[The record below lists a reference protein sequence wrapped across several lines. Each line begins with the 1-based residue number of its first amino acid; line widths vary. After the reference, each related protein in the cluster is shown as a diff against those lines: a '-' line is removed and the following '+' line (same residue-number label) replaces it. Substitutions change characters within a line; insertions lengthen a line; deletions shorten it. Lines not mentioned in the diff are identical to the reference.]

1 MNTTTATARGFLATM
16 FMALCAGAAVG
27 CASMPVALAP
37 SSSPAAPGVRG
48 TIPARGVNC
57 QFFLLGLI
65 PMTHSIDTQAA
76 LDEAKKKADVDVLT
90 DVTVDFIASYY
101 IIVSDNCV
109 RVQGKGVPRAAA
121 SETGSPST
129 PPAPTPQ
136 PHSADE
142 ILKTTHRAP
151 AARKPEP

>member
-1 MNTTTATARGFLATM
+1 MSIISVTSRGFFGAA
-16 FMALCAGAAVG
+16 FVALCATAAVG

-37 SSSPAAPGVRG
+37 SSSLAAPGVRG

-65 PMTHSIDTQAA
+65 PITHSIDTQAA
-76 LDEAKKKADVDVLT
+76 LDEAKRKADADVLT

-109 RVQGKGVPRAAA
+109 RVQGKGVPRMAVH
-121 SETGSPST
+121 S
-129 PPAPTPQ
+129 APTTPSE
-136 PHSADE
+136 PLPTAHSADE
-142 ILKTTHRAP
+142 ILLTEQ
-151 AARKPEP
+151 RKSPLQKPKP